1 MAVSLPILFPPFMT
15 ILHLNPTDVVLV
27 RHGETLWSLA
37 GKHAGR
43 TDIPL
48 TEKGEAQARV
58 LAPLLA
64 IQPFSRV
71 LVSPLQRARRTCE
84 LAGLGHQAKVD
95 PDLMEWNYGSYEG
108 LTTEQ
113 IRHSNPGWQVFV
125 DGCPDGETP
134 QQVGERVD
142 RVLSC
147 LREGGGPEGPTILF
161 AHGHLLRVVAARWL
175 ELPPAEGGRFLL
187 DTATLNVLSHYR
199 GVAALGCWNAQ
210 VG

>member
-1 MAVSLPILFPPFMT
+1 MT

-27 RHGETLWSLA
+27 RHGETPWSLA
-37 GKHAGR
+37 GQHTGR

-48 TEKGEAQARV
+48 TPRGEAQARG

-84 LAGLGHQAKVD
+84 LAGLGQQAEVD
-95 PDLMEWNYGSYEG
+95 ADLMEWNYGSYEG

-113 IRHSNPGWQVFV
+113 IRHSNPGWQVFA
-125 DGCPDGETP
+125 DGCPEGESP

-142 RVLSC
+142 RVLSR
-147 LREGGGPEGPTILF
+147 LREGGVPKGPTILF

-175 ELPPAEGGRFLL
+175 ELSPAEGSRFLL

>member
-1 MAVSLPILFPPFMT
+1 MT

-37 GKHAGR
+37 GKHTGR

-84 LAGLGHQAKVD
+84 LAGLGDQAEVE
-95 PDLMEWNYGSYEG
+95 PQLMEWNYGAYEG

-113 IRHSNPGWQVFV
+113 IRHSNPYWQVFV
-125 DGCPDGETP
+125 DGCPEGESP

-142 RVLSC
+142 RVLDR
-147 LREGGGPEGPTILF
+147 LRQGGLPQGPTILF

-210 VG
+210 VV

>member
-1 MAVSLPILFPPFMT
+1 MT

-27 RHGETLWSLA
+27 RHGETPWSLA
-37 GKHAGR
+37 GQHTGR

-48 TEKGEAQARV
+48 TPRGEAQARG

-84 LAGLGHQAKVD
+84 LAGLGQQAEVD
-95 PDLMEWNYGSYEG
+95 ADLMEWNYGSYEG

-113 IRHSNPGWQVFV
+113 IRHSNPGWQVFA
-125 DGCPDGETP
+125 DGCPEGESP

-142 RVLSC
+142 RVLSR
-147 LREGGGPEGPTILF
+147 LREGGVPKGATILF

-175 ELPPAEGGRFLL
+175 ELSPAEGSRFLL